1 MLESKGFPSYL
12 TDFKNGV
19 FSNVN
24 AMSKCQTHSNTNLPL
39 LPRSITGFSTRG
51 LEMQNSLT
59 ATTWIVSTN
68 IVESGTLILGVL

>member
-1 MLESKGFPSYL
+1 MLESKGFPNYL
-12 TDFKNGV
+12 IDFKNCV

-24 AMSKCQTHSNTNLPL
+24 AMSKCQTLSKTNLPL
-39 LPRSITGFSTRG
+39 LPRSITGFSTHG

-68 IVESGTLILGVL
+68 IVAVLK